1 MVLGVYGSGGA
12 GKEIKEI
19 AIELNK
25 WDEVLFIDDIVSG
38 DIFKGVRRMPFPEF
52 REEFNGRNAEVLIAQ
67 GEPQDKIALYHKV
80 KDAGFGLANVIH
92 RTAWISPSATI
103 GMGVMLRAGVVIN
116 ADAVIGDN
124 VTVQEYS
131 CVGHDTIIGD
141 HCQIA
146 DGVMMGGHVEIGM
159 GTYIGLSASIRDR
172 VKIGSHSV
180 IGMGSVVVYDI
191 PDYVAAMGNPARI
204 TKSWE
209 DESRVF
215 K

>member
-12 GKEIKEI
+12 GREIKEI
-19 AIELNK
+19 AVELNK
-25 WDEVLFIDDIVSG
+25 WDEVLFIDDTVPAN
-38 DIFKGVRRMPFPEF
+38 IFKGVRRMPFPEF
-52 REEFNGRNAEVLIAQ
+52 QEEFSDGNAEILIAQ

-92 RTAWISPSATI
+92 RTAWVSPSATI
-103 GMGVMLRAGVVIN
+103 GTGVMLRAGVVIN

-124 VTVQEYS
+124 VTIQEHS
-131 CVGHDTIIGD
+131 CVGHDTVIGD

-146 DGVMMGGHVEIGM
+146 DGVMMGGHAEIGM

-180 IGMGSVVVYDI
+180 IGMGSVVVHSV
-191 PDYVAAMGNPARI
+191 PDNVVVMGNPALI
-204 TKSWE
+204 VKSWE
-209 DESRVF
+209 DGARVF